1 MIRVL
6 GGQKKPT
13 MVWLRLKESHPEVAT
28 KCGYLQFPGAGQ
40 RDTPVAK
47 TKEDAYYIQRL
58 YQKRT
63 TSEGLQKADNLQ
75 FPAPN
80 PR

>member
-6 GGQKKPT
+6 GAQRNPRKA
-13 MVWLRLKESHPEVAT
+13 WERLTESHPEVVA
-28 KCGYLQFPGAGQ
+28 KCYNLQFPGPGQ

-47 TKEDAYYIQRL
+47 TKEEAYYIMRL

-63 TSEGLQKADNLQ
+63 TSEVVQKADNLQ
-75 FPAPN
+75 FPALN